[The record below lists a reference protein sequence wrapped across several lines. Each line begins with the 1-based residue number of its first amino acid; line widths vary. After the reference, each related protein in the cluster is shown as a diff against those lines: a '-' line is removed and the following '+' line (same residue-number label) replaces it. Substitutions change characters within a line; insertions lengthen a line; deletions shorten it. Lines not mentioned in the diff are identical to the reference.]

1 MLDTLYAIWCELG
14 NLLGVLLA
22 GALLVAVQEIRKRL
36 QKQMETADK
45 KLDAV
50 TATVT
55 EVARVTNGRLDE
67 ALKAAADATECATKF
82 RLLWEAE
89 HKLLTELNALPEG
102 RALLDSIAKRHRIV
116 VHDEALNEV
125 IHRLLRTPPG
135 DGGKHD

>member
-1 MLDTLYAIWCELG
+1 MLDSLYAIWCELG

-67 ALKAAADATECATKF
+67 ALKAAADAAETATKF

-89 HKLLTELNALPEG
+89 IG
-102 RALLDSIAKRHRIV
+102 RAHV
-116 VHDEALNEV
+116 
-125 IHRLLRTPPG
+125 
-135 DGGKHD
+135 

>member
-1 MLDTLYAIWCELG
+1 MLDSLYAIWCELG

-67 ALKAAADATECATKF
+67 ALKAAADASETATKF

-89 HKLLTELNALPEG
+89 HRLLVELNTIPEG
-102 RALLDSIAKRHRIV
+102 RALLDAVAQRHRV
-116 VHDEALNEV
+116 VIHDEDLNTV
-125 IHRLLRTPPG
+125 LKRLILTPPTE
-135 DGGKHD
+135 GGHHD